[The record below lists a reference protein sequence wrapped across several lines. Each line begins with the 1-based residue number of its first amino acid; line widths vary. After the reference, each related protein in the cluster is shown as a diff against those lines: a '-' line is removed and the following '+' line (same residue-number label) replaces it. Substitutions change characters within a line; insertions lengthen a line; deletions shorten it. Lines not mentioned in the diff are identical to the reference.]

1 MMSSAINLKNWCFH
15 LVNLFVNEEKLF
27 YHLKDLLDELSKMK
41 PSIPSDLGVVL
52 DHLTRKEFLTNENPS
67 ILTLLAMIF
76 SQLHR
81 YIHLV
86 EYSSQENLQKIMHLL
101 NKALI
106 CFEERFSKK
115 LLEELIDSHI
125 LNLCHQFTDENTRV
139 EWIVN
144 ILSTCIDCTNKTTG
158 SDTKD
163 LIFKLLK
170 HFLEKMRRKHVHI
183 RILDKL
189 YGYIIKTP
197 SNTHEVEMVSKLL
210 NACYARLEMKTKE
223 FLLNYLTTGIGQEGL
238 SMSYKELYLI
248 KKLHQVCPEMVVGI
262 LNNIE
267 YCFSNNRRD
276 KMSAIR
282 LMVYLFSYPG
292 SKIAID
298 YRKLWLKFISVIS
311 SGEEERKIGIWF
323 TCNFLQSHPSMRGE
337 CLDYLKRRTNDYEV
351 EVVLMVIDG
360 LHRAVCFDP
369 TVFSDDTQPLNLIAE
384 LALHHEEFN
393 VRQRAIK
400 TLAHVHHKY
409 KHEENIAS
417 SKKILVWIR
426 NTILKHCISRPANRD
441 RSVVDNMWTMYLVNP
456 RLSPEKRMDTLLQ
469 IWVSLDEDAQA
480 GYHKLASHHIEMRS
494 LLRQLL
500 ENLRKPECNPED
512 ESTVENLVHL
522 ISDQLEE
529 QENDIQH
536 VEKIVHLLEE
546 DQSLQE
552 LIEQLLH
559 SGIMCYHSE
568 TIYEVFFE
576 YPHLGFCQQVLRFLT
591 MLVKS
596 NTCVMEVLKIICLL
610 SKHTHLESL
619 FGIQFNE
626 ILVSKLKFILV
637 NGPIE
642 QAKYAAEFFARH
654 LTNREDGIF
663 QLVNEVLQVY
673 MQILKK
679 PIKLAFM
686 DQNLLS
692 SVVVGHFAK
701 LVLPHH
707 YETLDSLIDISIK
720 QVHCIKAL
728 SHYMFTRVED
738 QENISK
744 LFAIAKK
751 FLDNKGDYSLCKNY
765 SPASMA
771 LLRLTMGKAV
781 LNLCTKHIFWT
792 HMPPS
797 MFVSLASLVTDIEPV
812 SQRFCTHLVK
822 RLITA
827 PNLPTDFISLFA
839 VGGALGRARA
849 IRSDLVTVVNKRRK
863 HYKHLLLVD
872 NGIELFTP
880 LLDYDINGL
889 LENHQHEAVE
899 HCLNSAVFLLAH
911 HPHFKSVNEVKGLR
925 TVKTCLKFL
934 MSTFVEGQVKLSPD
948 FYGRLFAE
956 IKLRY
961 NADCSEDRLVNKKV
975 WVICELGELILP
987 SLCRSKKNCKDPEN
1001 VLVSQ
1006 KFYSV
1011 ERLESNHMYLPPR
1024 LYRQLGWVHKA
1035 AELLGPHFESSDEE
1049 ELPPLGK
1056 NMSLKSKMII
1066 PRLALIKRKSV
1077 QFDQSD
1083 NIVTYSADWVV
1094 KLILHLF
1101 SIQRDFVL
1109 VIILPL
1115 CRRWE
1120 HQVVQSLY
1128 SKMAGIVE
1136 EIEDEH
1142 LKHLFDSKDVIN
1154 VYNLDVVNLSAG
1166 APGPDL
1172 LKRCIPL
1179 FMQATV
1185 HRMEKE
1191 QEHAYLFQYGI
1202 TSGLWEYREQLSQF
1216 LTKRYSEQVNRA
1228 DLVLTCGA
1236 AHGLMLIID
1245 TFLPRNAVIFVEDV
1259 TYMIALEAFRHFP
1272 SMKVVPVPQTSEGV
1286 DTEALKI
1293 IASEERSKGSWELT
1307 ENKLFWAIFYTIP
1320 IFHNPTGVTMSQN
1333 CCESLVRVARK
1344 LDLAVVCDDV
1354 YNLLYYGDSASPP
1367 RRLFSYDRGTEGF
1380 RGGHV
1385 ISNGTFS
1392 KIMAPGVRV
1401 GWLEVAPRL
1410 ALVLRNSGILK
1421 SGGAVNQYM
1430 SGVITSIL
1438 ELGLEDKHLDF
1449 LVHTCKERMQAVCDT
1464 LDQFL
1469 PSYCSFMRPEGGYF
1483 VWLRLPESVDANR
1496 LAVWCQ
1502 EKYKVAAIP
1511 GSRFSVK
1518 QGFKN
1523 YLRLAIAFHQK
1534 ESKLLA
1540 YRFTGLIDAKVQHMQ
1555 MYTKDADESLKICQL
1570 SHVIIALKMSSS
1582 SSDEFLLLERT
1593 DVQYNA
1599 TWESL
1604 DSRPLP
1610 PWYDEAKIGIF
1621 LHWGVFSVP
1630 GFGSEWF
1637 WQRWRGNYSEY
1648 VEFMDKNYPPG
1659 YTYQDFARDFTAEFY
1674 NPDDWAELFQSSGAK
1689 YMVLTSKQHKGYTFC
1704 LLIDMWILFLD
1715 MGYVV
1720 LTSKHHE
1727 GYTLWP
1733 SSVSFS
1739 WNSVDVGPHRN
1750 LLGDLAN
1757 SIRSKTDLKFG
1768 VYHSMFEWFNPLYMR
1783 DKSTNFS
1790 KQTFVGHKTIPEL
1803 YELVNTYKPDVIWS
1817 DGDAEAPDSY
1827 WMSTD
1832 FLAWLYNE
1840 SPVKSTVVVNDR
1852 WGKGVACHHG
1862 GYYTCNDRYN
1872 PGVLLKHK
1880 WENCM
1885 TLDKRSWGF
1894 RRNAKL
1900 SDYLTTAELIQELA
1914 ETISCGG
1921 NILINVGPTKDG
1933 IIAPIFEE
1941 RLRDLGSWLKVNGKA
1956 IYSTKSWVFQN
1967 DTVTSGVW
1975 YTKGNENDVDQKVYA
1990 IVLEWPKE
1998 RQLLLGSPMLTQDSK
2013 LSILGGTGQLKW
2025 SQTSKGVLVHFPGRD
2040 LLSTDWA
2047 WVVCIEGAVN

>member
-1 MMSSAINLKNWCFH
+1 MKRFYFCLYENQIVDKIKGKVS
-15 LVNLFVNEEKLF
+15 EEVF
-27 YHLKDLLDELSKMK
+27 YVMK
-41 PSIPSDLGVVL
+41 EI
-52 DHLTRKEFLTNENPS
+52 
-67 ILTLLAMIF
+67 
-76 SQLHR
+76 
-81 YIHLV
+81 
-86 EYSSQENLQKIMHLL
+86 
-101 NKALI
+101 
-106 CFEERFSKK
+106 
-115 LLEELIDSHI
+115 I
-125 LNLCHQFTDENTRV
+125 LNV
-139 EWIVN
+139 
-144 ILSTCIDCTNKTTG
+144 
-158 SDTKD
+158 
-163 LIFKLLK
+163 
-170 HFLEKMRRKHVHI
+170 
-183 RILDKL
+183 
-189 YGYIIKTP
+189 
-197 SNTHEVEMVSKLL
+197 
-210 NACYARLEMKTKE
+210 A
-223 FLLNYLTTGIGQEGL
+223 
-238 SMSYKELYLI
+238 
-248 KKLHQVCPEMVVGI
+248 
-262 LNNIE
+262 
-267 YCFSNNRRD
+267 
-276 KMSAIR
+276 
-282 LMVYLFSYPG
+282 
-292 SKIAID
+292 
-298 YRKLWLKFISVIS
+298 SVI
-311 SGEEERKIGIWF
+311 
-323 TCNFLQSHPSMRGE
+323 
-337 CLDYLKRRTNDYEV
+337 
-351 EVVLMVIDG
+351 
-360 LHRAVCFDP
+360 FD
-369 TVFSDDTQPLNLIAE
+369 FDS
-384 LALHHEEFN
+384 
-393 VRQRAIK
+393 IK
-400 TLAHVHHKY
+400 
-409 KHEENIAS
+409 
-417 SKKILVWIR
+417 
-426 NTILKHCISRPANRD
+426 
-441 RSVVDNMWTMYLVNP
+441 
-456 RLSPEKRMDTLLQ
+456 
-469 IWVSLDEDAQA
+469 
-480 GYHKLASHHIEMRS
+480 
-494 LLRQLL
+494 
-500 ENLRKPECNPED
+500 
-512 ESTVENLVHL
+512 
-522 ISDQLEE
+522 
-529 QENDIQH
+529 
-536 VEKIVHLLEE
+536 
-546 DQSLQE
+546 
-552 LIEQLLH
+552 
-559 SGIMCYHSE
+559 
-568 TIYEVFFE
+568 EVFFE

-637 NGPIE
+637 NGPKE

-654 LTNREDGIF
+654 LTDREDGIF
-663 QLVNEVLQVY
+663 HLVNEVLQVY
-673 MQILKK
+673 TQTLKK
-679 PIKLAFM
+679 PIKLAFI

-701 LVLPHH
+701 LVLPHR

-720 QVHCIKAL
+720 QITLHLGSPLPNNLKQLDIVGWYEVDEIPPITCYMVHCIKAL

-872 NGIELFTP
+872 NGIELSTARPAVPEVNAYSNLVTFP
-880 LLDYDINGL
+880 QPSFFIVDYDINGL

-1035 AELLGPHFESSDEE
+1035 AELLGVIDQPHFESSDEE

-1083 NIVTYSADWVV
+1083 NIVTHSDDWVV

-1101 SIQRDFVL
+1101 SIKRDFVL
-1109 VIILPL
+1109 TPEIVNLSHNVNPTSK
-1115 CRRWE
+1115 RRRE

-1128 SKMAGIVE
+1128 RKMAGIVE

-1216 LTKRYSEQVNRA
+1216 LTKRYSEQVNSVSCPKLTTNLALFDDRA

-1259 TYMIALEAFRHFP
+1259 TYMIALEAFRQFP
-1272 SMKVVPVPQTSEGV
+1272 SMKVVP
-1286 DTEALKI
+1286 D
-1293 IASEERSKGSWELT
+1293 
-1307 ENKLFWAIFYTIP
+1307 
-1320 IFHNPTGVTMSQN
+1320 

-1449 LVHTCKERMQAVCDT
+1449 LVHTCKLANVLVVLSSTAEDGEIEVRISERMQAVCDT

-1469 PSYCSFMRPEGGYF
+1469 PSYCSFTRPEGGYF

-1523 YLRLAIAFHQK
+1523 YLRLAIAFHQV
-1534 ESKLLA
+1534 EILTEA
-1540 YRFTGLIDAKVQHMQ
+1540 
-1555 MYTKDADESLKICQL
+1555 TKNLCL
-1570 SHVIIALKMSSS
+1570 
-1582 SSDEFLLLERT
+1582 
-1593 DVQYNA
+1593 
-1599 TWESL
+1599 
-1604 DSRPLP
+1604 
-1610 PWYDEAKIGIF
+1610 GI
-1621 LHWGVFSVP
+1621 
-1630 GFGSEWF
+1630 
-1637 WQRWRGNYSEY
+1637 QDY
-1648 VEFMDKNYPPG
+1648 VE
-1659 YTYQDFARDFTAEFY
+1659 
-1674 NPDDWAELFQSSGAK
+1674 
-1689 YMVLTSKQHKGYTFC
+1689 
-1704 LLIDMWILFLD
+1704 
-1715 MGYVV
+1715 
-1720 LTSKHHE
+1720 
-1727 GYTLWP
+1727 
-1733 SSVSFS
+1733 
-1739 WNSVDVGPHRN
+1739 
-1750 LLGDLAN
+1750 
-1757 SIRSKTDLKFG
+1757 
-1768 VYHSMFEWFNPLYMR
+1768 
-1783 DKSTNFS
+1783 
-1790 KQTFVGHKTIPEL
+1790 
-1803 YELVNTYKPDVIWS
+1803 
-1817 DGDAEAPDSY
+1817 
-1827 WMSTD
+1827 
-1832 FLAWLYNE
+1832 NE
-1840 SPVKSTVVVNDR
+1840 CK
-1852 WGKGVACHHG
+1852 
-1862 GYYTCNDRYN
+1862 
-1872 PGVLLKHK
+1872 
-1880 WENCM
+1880 
-1885 TLDKRSWGF
+1885 
-1894 RRNAKL
+1894 
-1900 SDYLTTAELIQELA
+1900 
-1914 ETISCGG
+1914 
-1921 NILINVGPTKDG
+1921 
-1933 IIAPIFEE
+1933 
-1941 RLRDLGSWLKVNGKA
+1941 
-1956 IYSTKSWVFQN
+1956 
-1967 DTVTSGVW
+1967 
-1975 YTKGNENDVDQKVYA
+1975 
-1990 IVLEWPKE
+1990 
-1998 RQLLLGSPMLTQDSK
+1998 
-2013 LSILGGTGQLKW
+2013 
-2025 SQTSKGVLVHFPGRD
+2025 
-2040 LLSTDWA
+2040 
-2047 WVVCIEGAVN
+2047 

>member
-1 MMSSAINLKNWCFH
+1 
-15 LVNLFVNEEKLF
+15 
-27 YHLKDLLDELSKMK
+27 
-41 PSIPSDLGVVL
+41 
-52 DHLTRKEFLTNENPS
+52 
-67 ILTLLAMIF
+67 
-76 SQLHR
+76 
-81 YIHLV
+81 
-86 EYSSQENLQKIMHLL
+86 
-101 NKALI
+101 
-106 CFEERFSKK
+106 
-115 LLEELIDSHI
+115 
-125 LNLCHQFTDENTRV
+125 
-139 EWIVN
+139 
-144 ILSTCIDCTNKTTG
+144 
-158 SDTKD
+158 
-163 LIFKLLK
+163 
-170 HFLEKMRRKHVHI
+170 
-183 RILDKL
+183 
-189 YGYIIKTP
+189 
-197 SNTHEVEMVSKLL
+197 
-210 NACYARLEMKTKE
+210 
-223 FLLNYLTTGIGQEGL
+223 
-238 SMSYKELYLI
+238 
-248 KKLHQVCPEMVVGI
+248 
-262 LNNIE
+262 
-267 YCFSNNRRD
+267 
-276 KMSAIR
+276 
-282 LMVYLFSYPG
+282 
-292 SKIAID
+292 
-298 YRKLWLKFISVIS
+298 
-311 SGEEERKIGIWF
+311 
-323 TCNFLQSHPSMRGE
+323 
-337 CLDYLKRRTNDYEV
+337 
-351 EVVLMVIDG
+351 
-360 LHRAVCFDP
+360 
-369 TVFSDDTQPLNLIAE
+369 
-384 LALHHEEFN
+384 
-393 VRQRAIK
+393 
-400 TLAHVHHKY
+400 
-409 KHEENIAS
+409 
-417 SKKILVWIR
+417 
-426 NTILKHCISRPANRD
+426 
-441 RSVVDNMWTMYLVNP
+441 
-456 RLSPEKRMDTLLQ
+456 
-469 IWVSLDEDAQA
+469 
-480 GYHKLASHHIEMRS
+480 
-494 LLRQLL
+494 
-500 ENLRKPECNPED
+500 
-512 ESTVENLVHL
+512 
-522 ISDQLEE
+522 
-529 QENDIQH
+529 
-536 VEKIVHLLEE
+536 
-546 DQSLQE
+546 
-552 LIEQLLH
+552 
-559 SGIMCYHSE
+559 
-568 TIYEVFFE
+568 
-576 YPHLGFCQQVLRFLT
+576 
-591 MLVKS
+591 
-596 NTCVMEVLKIICLL
+596 
-610 SKHTHLESL
+610 
-619 FGIQFNE
+619 
-626 ILVSKLKFILV
+626 
-637 NGPIE
+637 
-642 QAKYAAEFFARH
+642 
-654 LTNREDGIF
+654 
-663 QLVNEVLQVY
+663 
-673 MQILKK
+673 
-679 PIKLAFM
+679 
-686 DQNLLS
+686 
-692 SVVVGHFAK
+692 
-701 LVLPHH
+701 
-707 YETLDSLIDISIK
+707 
-720 QVHCIKAL
+720 VHCIKAL

-797 MFVSLASLVTDIEPV
+797 ISHLLFQDIEPV

-822 RLITA
+822 RLITT

-872 NGIELFTP
+872 NV
-880 LLDYDINGL
+880 DYDINGL

-987 SLCRSKKNCKDPEN
+987 SLCKSKKNCKDPEN

-1035 AELLGPHFESSDEE
+1035 AELLGVIDQPHFESSDEE

-1077 QFDQSD
+1077 QFDQSGSFVTHLTHGPDEFRYDD
-1083 NIVTYSADWVV
+1083 NYVKGFSNNNQFSKESAIALLSNGSNTPEIVNLSHNVNPTS
-1094 KLILHLF
+1094 K
-1101 SIQRDFVL
+1101 
-1109 VIILPL
+1109 
-1115 CRRWE
+1115 RRRE

-1128 SKMAGIVE
+1128 RKMAGIVE

-1259 TYMIALEAFRHFP
+1259 TYMIALEAFRQFP

-1320 IFHNPTGVTMSQN
+1320 IFHNPTGVTMSQM
-1333 CCESLVRVARK
+1333 
-1344 LDLAVVCDDV
+1344 VCDDV

-1469 PSYCSFMRPEGGYF
+1469 PLYCSFTRPEGGYF

-1523 YLRLAIAFHQK
+1523 YLRLAIAFHQV
-1534 ESKLLA
+1534 EILTEA
-1540 YRFTGLIDAKVQHMQ
+1540 
-1555 MYTKDADESLKICQL
+1555 TKNLCL
-1570 SHVIIALKMSSS
+1570 
-1582 SSDEFLLLERT
+1582 
-1593 DVQYNA
+1593 
-1599 TWESL
+1599 
-1604 DSRPLP
+1604 
-1610 PWYDEAKIGIF
+1610 GI
-1621 LHWGVFSVP
+1621 
-1630 GFGSEWF
+1630 
-1637 WQRWRGNYSEY
+1637 QDY
-1648 VEFMDKNYPPG
+1648 VE
-1659 YTYQDFARDFTAEFY
+1659 
-1674 NPDDWAELFQSSGAK
+1674 
-1689 YMVLTSKQHKGYTFC
+1689 
-1704 LLIDMWILFLD
+1704 
-1715 MGYVV
+1715 
-1720 LTSKHHE
+1720 
-1727 GYTLWP
+1727 
-1733 SSVSFS
+1733 
-1739 WNSVDVGPHRN
+1739 
-1750 LLGDLAN
+1750 
-1757 SIRSKTDLKFG
+1757 
-1768 VYHSMFEWFNPLYMR
+1768 
-1783 DKSTNFS
+1783 
-1790 KQTFVGHKTIPEL
+1790 
-1803 YELVNTYKPDVIWS
+1803 
-1817 DGDAEAPDSY
+1817 
-1827 WMSTD
+1827 
-1832 FLAWLYNE
+1832 NE
-1840 SPVKSTVVVNDR
+1840 CK
-1852 WGKGVACHHG
+1852 
-1862 GYYTCNDRYN
+1862 
-1872 PGVLLKHK
+1872 
-1880 WENCM
+1880 
-1885 TLDKRSWGF
+1885 
-1894 RRNAKL
+1894 
-1900 SDYLTTAELIQELA
+1900 
-1914 ETISCGG
+1914 
-1921 NILINVGPTKDG
+1921 
-1933 IIAPIFEE
+1933 
-1941 RLRDLGSWLKVNGKA
+1941 
-1956 IYSTKSWVFQN
+1956 
-1967 DTVTSGVW
+1967 
-1975 YTKGNENDVDQKVYA
+1975 
-1990 IVLEWPKE
+1990 
-1998 RQLLLGSPMLTQDSK
+1998 
-2013 LSILGGTGQLKW
+2013 
-2025 SQTSKGVLVHFPGRD
+2025 
-2040 LLSTDWA
+2040 
-2047 WVVCIEGAVN
+2047 